1 MDIRIPMEVLITDGE
16 QRFSEL
22 DFYHGSK
29 ALEGTSEAIAVLS
42 NAILNR
48 EIVRKVPSIE
58 GINAIFRNSYEGSFG
73 QRFEL
78 KIVGPRQKENFQ
90 RIGER
95 AFFEVLR
102 FYLTRPLMND
112 FEFEMLKSRRV
123 VEELNELYTPI
134 MKRLYNP
141 FLKLH
146 KPVEEQHYSVILKR
160 ARTQIVC
167 YDRVSLENL
176 TREQVDDVRMIIH
189 ASITRFNRLT
199 GTGRMILDEDSES
212 VSFEPAI
219 PWRDFPLS
227 QKKTLSR
234 NLDANNQVDNF
245 TTLTLEVS
253 AVRNYLGDVKK
264 YCLHQVIMG

>member
-1 MDIRIPMEVLITDGE
+1 MDIHIPMEVLISDGT
-16 QRFSEL
+16 QRFTEL

-48 EIVRKVPSIE
+48 EVVTKVPSIE

-78 KIVGPRQKENFQ
+78 KIVGDRQKDNYR

-95 AFFEVLR
+95 AFFEVMG
-102 FYLTRPLMND
+102 FYLTRPLMTD
-112 FEFEMLKSRRV
+112 FEFTMLKSRRIV
-123 VEELNELYTPI
+123 DELSEHHSSI

-146 KPVEEQHYSVILKR
+146 KPIEEQHYSLSIKR
-160 ARTQIVC
+160 ARTQIVR
-167 YDRVSLENL
+167 YDELSLVNL
-176 TREQVDDVRMIIH
+176 TKEIIDDNRIIIQ

-199 GTGRMILDEDSES
+199 GTGRMILEEDSES

-219 PWRDFPLS
+219 HWRDFPLP
-227 QKKTLSR
+227 QKRKLSR
-234 NLDANNQVDNF
+234 NLDANNQVEAF

-253 AVRNYLGDVKK
+253 VIRNYLGEVKK
-264 YCLHQVIMG
+264 YSLHQVVLD